1 MRYQNF
7 GAKETGL
14 RKETMILKRLEKE
27 KRKIQEASSYENKFI
42 FLLKVFFHKK
52 TRTDQVKYKY
62 IFKKRKRLMLFKDDL
77 SIQQRF
83 ETVEINISNVPN

>member
-14 RKETMILKRLEKE
+14 RKETMILQRLEKE

-42 FLLKVFFHKK
+42 FLLKVFFYKK
-52 TRTDQVKYKY
+52 TRTDQVKYNY
-62 IFKKRKRLMLFKDDL
+62 IFQETRKTDTFQGR
-77 SIQQRF
+77 S
-83 ETVEINISNVPN
+83 